1 MFKAGRTITGMC
13 LMLAFLCALTASSAR
28 AGTYEVAVCHD
39 PGTGWTAPTD
49 AITYPTSGDYLD
61 AGVYEGCG
69 TSGYVYATLDGGAP
83 HGPDDVAAWE
93 FQAPADTTI
102 ESAELWR
109 ADNAEWGYADRWP
122 LTQYETISSSGAID
136 GIDACSQAWGCAA
149 LGTGPST
156 ELDPANELTLAGLT
170 DVTAIEGTAICAGG
184 LTCTPGS
191 GAFCPELNGDFCIA
205 SNHLY
210 AMVLQLGD
218 DTAPTAGDVSGT
230 LVTNSVLS
238 GEVGVSFDAT
248 DTGSGL
254 YSTSLAIDGAT
265 VATTAI
271 NSNGG
276 HCVPLDDPGGSV
288 PLRFGWS
295 VPCVL
300 AGSGS
305 LAFDTSKLHDGS
317 HSATVT
323 VSDAAGNSATVWTG
337 SIDTDNAPIGGLPEV
352 FGAAVQ
358 GETLTAATGS
368 WAPAPTGYTYQW
380 ERCTA
385 AGADCVAIA
394 GATSPA
400 YTVSAADDYHQLAVQ
415 ITASN
420 ADGST
425 SALSPPS
432 AVVLDA
438 NGYASPPPPPALASG
453 SLPTIS
459 GSARAGDLLD
469 AQAGQWAGGPL
480 SFGYQWERCDAY
492 GLGCSAIAGA
502 SAASYRLAS
511 ADAYY
516 RVRVLVSAAGPGG
529 TSEAASEPSQLIADA
544 GGATSPAPGSSPAA
558 AATTS
563 PPAGTSA
570 ERVAN
575 GIGACADPRLLA
587 TIDGAPS
594 VTVALGSSATLHASL
609 RCGRTP
615 VEHAVVGLE
624 IAQVAGSTRSR
635 EVQMR
640 TGVAGT
646 LAYLLGSGAS
656 RRITLTYRE
665 YIGGAGSSTS
675 ASAVLLV
682 TPRISLTI
690 TPTSTSNGHTIT
702 FRGRVS
708 GGDEPRGGLPLE
720 LEYLEGSQWMIY
732 TLIHAA
738 PADGSFSY
746 SYTFRRTTQPITYTF
761 RVAIPTTGVSGY
773 PFQPAVSAPRS
784 VHVDP

>member
-288 PLRFGWS
+288 AAAVRLERSLRARRQW
-295 VPCVL
+295 L
-300 AGSGS
+300 ARLRHQQAARRQPQRDRHGERRGGQQRDGLDRLDRHRQRADRRPPRGLRRCGSGP
-305 LAFDTSKLHDGS
+305 
-317 HSATVT
+317 
-323 VSDAAGNSATVWTG
+323 DA
-337 SIDTDNAPIGGLPEV
+337 D
-352 FGAAVQ
+352 
-358 GETLTAATGS
+358 
-368 WAPAPTGYTYQW
+368 
-380 ERCTA
+380 RR
-385 AGADCVAIA
+385 
-394 GATSPA
+394 
-400 YTVSAADDYHQLAVQ
+400 H
-415 ITASN
+415 
-420 ADGST
+420 
-425 SALSPPS
+425 
-432 AVVLDA
+432 
-438 NGYASPPPPPALASG
+438 
-453 SLPTIS
+453 
-459 GSARAGDLLD
+459 
-469 AQAGQWAGGPL
+469 
-480 SFGYQWERCDAY
+480 
-492 GLGCSAIAGA
+492 
-502 SAASYRLAS
+502 
-511 ADAYY
+511 
-516 RVRVLVSAAGPGG
+516 
-529 TSEAASEPSQLIADA
+529 
-544 GGATSPAPGSSPAA
+544 
-558 AATTS
+558 
-563 PPAGTSA
+563 
-570 ERVAN
+570 
-575 GIGACADPRLLA
+575 
-587 TIDGAPS
+587 
-594 VTVALGSSATLHASL
+594 
-609 RCGRTP
+609 
-615 VEHAVVGLE
+615 
-624 IAQVAGSTRSR
+624 R
-635 EVQMR
+635 E
-640 TGVAGT
+640 
-646 LAYLLGSGAS
+646 LGSGADRLHLS
-656 RRITLTYRE
+656 M
-665 YIGGAGSSTS
+665 GALHG
-675 ASAVLLV
+675 A
-682 TPRISLTI
+682 
-690 TPTSTSNGHTIT
+690 
-702 FRGRVS
+702 RGRIAWRS
-708 GGDEPRGGLPLE
+708 QARPR
-720 LEYLEGSQWMIY
+720 
-732 TLIHAA
+732 
-738 PADGSFSY
+738 
-746 SYTFRRTTQPITYTF
+746 R
-761 RVAIPTTGVSGY
+761 PT
-773 PFQPAVSAPRS
+773 R
-784 VHVDP
+784 